1 MYSISSRQTARNYY
15 VSLQISILRGRS
27 SNTFNPISLLFSIT
41 NDSVEVLLFHCRR
54 VDSAAVAATERRE
67 QWKKNNEF
75 RQIFNGRHSTISLL
89 LLLLFDQRAPITQ
102 QENQWN
108 EELCVRFVC
117 FWFFFFCSRS
127 QSLTRLKI
135 CQCSCAMFVRPWS
148 ILLYTLAVCVHDCVR
163 QNAQNYSLQ
172 ALTRTSHTSTH
183 NAHIYMQ
190 SANVWEHFVKEWLL
204 LLLSY
209 WTVNKM
215 ETVVGTSAYIIHIA
229 CGSVCDKIYN
239 WRAIC
244 ITI

>member
-117 FWFFFFCSRS
+117 FWFFFFVLVLNLSLASKFVNARVLCLFGRGRYYSTHWPCVYTIAYAKMHKIIHYKHSHAHRTQAHTTPIYICSQR
-127 QSLTRLKI
+127 TYG
-135 CQCSCAMFVRPWS
+135 S
-148 ILLYTLAVCVHDCVR
+148 ILWKNGFCCCCRIERWIKWKPSLVRVLILY
-163 QNAQNYSLQ
+163 
-172 ALTRTSHTSTH
+172 
-183 NAHIYMQ
+183 I
-190 SANVWEHFVKEWLL
+190 
-204 LLLSY
+204 
-209 WTVNKM
+209 
-215 ETVVGTSAYIIHIA
+215 
-229 CGSVCDKIYN
+229 
-239 WRAIC
+239 
-244 ITI
+244 